1 MMNKYPLEW
10 LDTLILQLSN
20 TNNLDVILISEQE
33 LLLMS
38 TDVVKESKKIQI
50 QIKNEV
56 FAIRKKREIRLLIRK
71 YHSTFIYLI
80 DRMVGCQMSN
90 VQRNHNLGLL
100 SEKII
105 TCLEDLLSFIETRFA
120 TFLSLDE
127 RVPITYIIVSRN
139 ELQFKV
145 NKLKFK
151 QLSSESD
158 KATMDIVLHNLND
171 LLYSNSGHKS
181 TYRQILYQKNLLRSI
196 EESDLSKVN
205 ENFYSELDE
214 LLLVLNFN
222 SLTYFH
228 WLAQRLKDDLK
239 LMDGLTEQLCLLLS
253 HFKEFSQINS
263 NKKVSFD
270 PFQKNISDSLLGWFE
285 NEIKYLQH
293 RINLSSDIKLA
304 GGTRETVNNEKL
316 VQNKIECNLS
326 ADQIALILRAG
337 DESRIIKARS
347 MSQVFKTIVPYL
359 STSQKVDLS
368 YDSMR
373 SKSYNAEERDKEIAI
388 QTLERIIK
396 HIRDY

>member
-1 MMNKYPLEW
+1 MNKYPLEW

-80 DRMVGCQMSN
+80 DRMVGCQINN

-145 NKLKFK
+145 NKLKSK

-158 KATMDIVLHNLND
+158 KTTMDIVLHNLNY
-171 LLYSNSGHKS
+171 LLHSNSGHKS

-214 LLLVLNFN
+214 LLLELNFN
-222 SLTYFH
+222 SLSYFH

-239 LMDGLTEQLCLLLS
+239 LTDGLTEQLCLLLS

-270 PFQKNISDSLLGWFE
+270 PFQKNITDSLLGWFE

-293 RINLSSDIKLA
+293 RINLSSEIKLA
-304 GGTRETVNNEKL
+304 VGTRETVNNEKL